1 MEPDDMAKRLAEAI
15 EAFTSLP
22 ELRRPTYAYFTGKPE
37 YRELLIAAKRYRA
50 ETDTSPGAAYAYQ
63 PRRRPKG

>member
-22 ELRRPTYAYFTGKPE
+22 ELRRPVYSHFTGKPE

-50 ETDTSPGAAYAYQ
+50 EADPCPRAAYAYQ
-63 PRRRPKG
+63 PRRRPKD